1 MPPLKDFLFII
12 TAIEDSTME
21 DLRRILGQIT
31 PQWLPIHLVPPSLKM
46 LPRPLPPGSRSDPRL
61 VGFPSP
67 APLAR
72 IAMLL
77 VVHQRLVNALRA
89 CLEVDLLM
97 DGLGHAESLL
107 PLQRER
113 PPRGSA
119 VAQRD
124 ER

>member
-1 MPPLKDFLFII
+1 
-12 TAIEDSTME
+12 
-21 DLRRILGQIT
+21 
-31 PQWLPIHLVPPSLKM
+31 
-46 LPRPLPPGSRSDPRL
+46 
-61 VGFPSP
+61 
-67 APLAR
+67 
-72 IAMLL
+72 MLL

-97 DGLGHAESLL
+97 DGLGHADSPL

>member
-1 MPPLKDFLFII
+1 
-12 TAIEDSTME
+12 
-21 DLRRILGQIT
+21 
-31 PQWLPIHLVPPSLKM
+31 
-46 LPRPLPPGSRSDPRL
+46 
-61 VGFPSP
+61 
-67 APLAR
+67 
-72 IAMLL
+72 MLL

-97 DGLGHAESLL
+97 DGLGHAESPL

-113 PPRGSA
+113 PQRGSV